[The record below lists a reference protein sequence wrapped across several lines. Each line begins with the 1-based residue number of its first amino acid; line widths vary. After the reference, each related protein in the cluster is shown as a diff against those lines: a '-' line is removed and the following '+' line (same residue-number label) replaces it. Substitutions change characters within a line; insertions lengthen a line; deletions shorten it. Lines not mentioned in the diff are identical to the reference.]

1 MRIKFLIMKIQKVTI
16 KNLASLAEAEIDFTK
31 KPLKDSPLFL
41 ICGDTGA
48 GKSTITDAICLAL
61 YGDTPRFKDAQED
74 SYDNSD
80 SIKTDDTRN
89 FMRKGTSESLARV
102 EFEADDNGIYR
113 ADWYAYRAHKKAD
126 GKLQDIKRTL
136 FRLNKISN
144 EFEPVTEKV
153 NEFKERIEA
162 LTGFDFNRFIRSVL
176 LAQNQFSK
184 FLFAKKDD
192 KSAILQMLTNTD
204 IYEKISK
211 KIFEKFSAVR
221 NELDVLNKSIQG
233 QQLVT
238 DDVIEEQRKILTQ
251 LRTES
256 AQSDKE
262 LETINAKIEW
272 RKRFVELSNALISK
286 QKDLEKAKADSDN
299 ILPKKQLLS
308 KMEIAVREFRPVLND
323 INKCK
328 NILDSVQKDFRNVNN
343 KYCQCL
349 SLYANLSDRIQKNF
363 DELSLRKA
371 DFDAMLPKQNI
382 YDNIQTISQLIK
394 NLIEVDRNLEQLR
407 KKVAEIDALKV
418 SLRKSYVEVV
428 EKCGVLEAKTKRAGD
443 IYENAEADL
452 KAFDSEGLARKENEN
467 TRSREILK
475 RALNILKFHISKQ
488 AELQNSQEL
497 LKKNRDEVA
506 RFSSEMQVLNKKM
519 QTLEIE
525 YKTLDNVYNEQ
536 VLAGTANLKKMRAQL
551 VENKPCPLCG
561 SVHHPYSEKTD
572 EAFDAALDTAK
583 KMRDS
588 KNDEINKVR
597 EVLGTLQGTLNEKN
611 NQIKD
616 LETNTIPKLS
626 EDFKASSA
634 DFKKVYGYYI
644 QNYKIDISAIEES
657 VFESEIDKKISVSE
671 SEVIRLKERQQVLQK
686 TFDESRKTFEA
697 QNKNLMSIKEQMSD
711 INRQLEVKQTEYENV
726 VDNIGVG
733 EESQKTILSSLRT
746 YLSDIENNPES
757 LADVLSKTEAEAK
770 VFVELKSKIDGLQ
783 KSDER
788 LRGVLQNC
796 GAVSDLKNIFADAE
810 PLPFAGSETVDQLPN
825 LLTSVLENSRML
837 QKQKRENEELLIS
850 CNKKLTDKIA
860 EENAKDGTLG
870 FTVENVEQ
878 LVSAD
883 NQTIVKLRA
892 EIDEVADR
900 LSRCLQSQKDAEAN
914 FENHKADNPQGVKD
928 EEDAEYLAYQL
939 QKIKTTV
946 DALKNRVGETSAQ
959 IKQMEDLKTKYQQL
973 IEERER
979 KQKLFDD
986 WSGLNSELGSSDGKK
1001 LRNLAQIHTLRILLN
1016 NADQR
1021 LRRLTDKYRLVCG
1034 GDSLAIL
1041 VQDLEMNVCRP
1052 VTTLSG
1058 GESFMVSLALAL
1070 GLSDMMQGGRGSE
1083 MLFID
1088 EGFGTL
1094 DQNSLNSVISV
1105 LEKLHSQGRKV
1116 GIISHVPELEE
1127 RIEAKILVRKCT
1139 GDNTRS
1145 EVVIMNE

>member
-1 MRIKFLIMKIQKVTI
+1 MKILKIKI
-16 KNLASLAEAEIDFTK
+16 KNLASLPEAEIDFTQ
-31 KPLKDSPLFL
+31 KPLADSPLFL

-74 SYDNSD
+74 SYDNAD

-89 FMRKGTSESLARV
+89 FMRKGTSESLASV
-102 EFEADDNGIYR
+102 EFQADDNGIYR
-113 ADWYAYRAHKKAD
+113 ADWYAKRAHKKAD
-126 GKLQDIKRTL
+126 GKLQDVKRTL
-136 FRLNKISN
+136 FRLNGN
-144 EFEPVTEKV
+144 TNDFEPVTEKV

-162 LTGFDFNRFIRSVL
+162 LTGFDFNRFVRSVL

-184 FLFAKKDD
+184 FLFARKDD

-211 KIFEKFSAVR
+211 RIYEKFSAVR
-221 NELDVLNKSIQG
+221 NDLDVLNKSIQG
-233 QQLVT
+233 QTLVT
-238 DDVIEEQRKILTQ
+238 DEMINEQRNILMQ

-256 AQSDKE
+256 AKSDKE
-262 LETINAKIEW
+262 LETVNAKIEW

-299 ILPKKQLLS
+299 ISPKKQLLS

-323 INKCK
+323 INNCK
-328 NILDSVQKDFRNVNN
+328 NVLDSVQKDFRNVNN
-343 KYCQCL
+343 KYCQYL
-349 SLYANLSDRIQKNF
+349 SLYEELKDRIQKNS
-363 DELSLRKA
+363 DELSARKSE
-371 DFDAMLPKQNI
+371 FDSMLPKQNI
-382 YDNIQTISQLIK
+382 YDNVQTISQLIK
-394 NLIEVDRNLEQLR
+394 NLMDVDRNIEQLGKR
-407 KKVAEIDALKV
+407 VVEIEALKV
-418 SLRKSYVEVV
+418 SLRKSYIEVV
-428 EKCGVLEAKTKRAGD
+428 EKCGLLEVKTKRACD
-443 IYENAEADL
+443 NYQNAEADL
-452 KAFDSEGLARKENEN
+452 KAFDLDGLARKENEN

-475 RALNILKFHISKQ
+475 RALDILKFHSSKQ
-488 AELQNSQEL
+488 TELQNSQEL
-497 LKKNRDEVA
+497 LKRNCDEVA
-506 RFSSEMQVLNKKM
+506 KLSAEMQALGQKM
-519 QTLEIE
+519 QTLDIE
-525 YKTLDNVYNEQ
+525 YKTLDKVYNEQ
-536 VLAGTANLKKMRAQL
+536 VLAGTANIKKMRAQL
-551 VENKPCPLCG
+551 VDNEPCPLCG

-572 EAFDAALDTAK
+572 EAFDAALDTAR
-583 KMRDS
+583 KMRDA

-597 EVLGTLQGTLNEKN
+597 EILGTLQGTLNEKN
-611 NQIKD
+611 AQIKD

-626 EDFKASSA
+626 DDFEKSNV
-634 DFKKVYGYYI
+634 DFKKVYDYYI

-657 VFESEIDKKISVSE
+657 VFVSEVDKKISVSE
-671 SEVIRLKERQQVLQK
+671 SEVVKLKKKQQLLQK
-686 TFDESRKTFEA
+686 TFDESRKTFDVH
-697 QNKNLMSIKEQMSD
+697 NKALMSIKEQMAD

-726 VDNIGVG
+726 VDNIKIG
-733 EESQKTILSSLRT
+733 EETQKTILSDLKN

-757 LADVLSKTEAEAK
+757 LADVLRKTEAEAK
-770 VFVELKSKIDGLQ
+770 VFVQLKNNIDDLN

-796 GAVSDLKNIFADAE
+796 GAVSDLKNIFAGAG
-810 PLPFAGSETVDQLPN
+810 PLPFAGSETWEQLPN

-837 QKQKRENEELLIS
+837 LKQRRDNEELLVS
-850 CNKKLTDKIA
+850 CMKKLDGKIA
-860 EENAKDGTLG
+860 AENAKDGALA
-870 FTVENVEQ
+870 FTAEDVEKLSLAESNDIQ
-878 LVSAD
+878 
-883 NQTIVKLRA
+883 KLRT

-914 FENHKADNPQGVKD
+914 FGNHRNNNPQCVKD
-928 EEDAEYLAYQL
+928 EEDTEVLARQL
-939 QKIKTTV
+939 DTIKTTV
-946 DALKNRVGETSAQ
+946 DSLKNRVGETSAK
-959 IKQMEDLKTKYQQL
+959 IAQMEDLKAKYQQL
-973 IEERER
+973 IEDRGR
-979 KQKLFDD
+979 KQRLFDD

-1001 LRNLAQIHTLRILLN
+1001 LRNLAQIHTLRILLQ

-1021 LRRLTDKYRLVCG
+1021 LRSLTDKYRLVCG

-1094 DQNSLNSVISV
+1094 DQQSLNSVISV

-1145 EVVIMNE
+1145 EVVILNE

>member
-1 MRIKFLIMKIQKVTI
+1 MKILKVTI
-16 KNLASLAEAEIDFTK
+16 KNLASLPEAEIDFTQ

-61 YGDTPRFKDAQED
+61 YGDTPRFKDAQQDDFEND
-74 SYDNSD
+74 DT
-80 SIKTDDTRN
+80 IKTHDTRN
-89 FMRKGTSESLARV
+89 FMRKGTAESLASV
-102 EFEADDNGIYR
+102 EFLADDNRLYR

-136 FRLNKISN
+136 YSWNKESH
-144 EFEPVTEKV
+144 EFVPVTEKV
-153 NEFKERIEA
+153 KEFEEKIVE

-176 LAQNQFSK
+176 LAQNQFSR
-184 FLFAKKDD
+184 FLFAKKGD

-238 DDVIEEQRKILTQ
+238 DDVIDEQRKILMQ
-251 LRTES
+251 LRTDS
-256 AQSDKE
+256 AKSDKE
-262 LETINAKIEW
+262 LETINSKIEW

-286 QKDLEKAKADSDN
+286 QKDLEKARADSDN
-299 ILPKKQLLS
+299 IQPKKQLLS

-323 INKCK
+323 ISKCK
-328 NILDSVQKDFRNVNN
+328 NILNSVQKDFRNVNN
-343 KYCQCL
+343 KYCQYL
-349 SLYANLSDRIQKNF
+349 SLYANLRDRIQKNS
-363 DELSLRKA
+363 DELLLRKA

-394 NLIEVDRNLEQLR
+394 NLIDVDRNLEQLR
-407 KKVAEIDALKV
+407 KTLKDIENKAV
-418 SLRKSYVEVV
+418 QLKSIHKETS
-428 EKCGVLEAKTKRAGD
+428 EKYQKLEAELAV
-443 IYENAEADL
+443 
-452 KAFDSEGLARKENEN
+452 SETAK
-467 TRSREILK
+467 
-475 RALNILKFHISKQ
+475 KQ
-488 AELQNSQEL
+488 AEKAFNDFDNDALEKLRAETAKSGKFFGKAKAFLEQRLQKTPELKNLQNQLEADKKTVADINAKNSAIENEL
-497 LKKNRDEVA
+497 KE
-506 RFSSEMQVLNKKM
+506 
-519 QTLEIE
+519 LEIQFNAQ
-525 YKTLDNVYNEQ
+525 KQLFEQ
-536 VLAGTANLKKMRAQL
+536 QQLSISKNLKELRVQL
-551 VENKPCPLCG
+551 VEGEACPLCG
-561 SVHHPYSEKTD
+561 STSHPYSKSGD
-572 EAFDAALDTAK
+572 VVLNSIFEATKQELGK
-583 KMRDS
+583 KETQIKELSAQRAQY
-588 KNDEINKVR
+588 
-597 EVLGTLQGTLNEKN
+597 QGALNEKVA
-611 NQIKD
+611 QIQK
-616 LETNTIPKLS
+616 LETIDIPKLS
-626 EDFKASSA
+626 AE
-634 DFKKVYGYYI
+634 
-644 QNYKIDISAIEES
+644 IEELNVHYYGIYDYYGKIYS
-657 VFESEIDKKISVSE
+657 QDFSGMNESTFISEIDKKISVQE
-671 SEVIRLKERQQVLQK
+671 SQITEKEKLRKSLEDAQK
-686 TFDESRKTFEA
+686 SARNDFDLR
-697 QNKNLMSIKEQMSD
+697 NKNFLTVKDQKSKLESD
-711 INRQLEVKQTEYENV
+711 IAIKNTEYQNV
-726 VDNIGVG
+726 DKNIKTST
-733 EESQKTILSSLRT
+733 ESQESLLKSLKT

-757 LADVLSKTEAEAK
+757 LAEVLRKTEAEAK
-770 VFVELKSKIDGLQ
+770 VFVELKSKIDDLQ

-810 PLPFAGSETVDQLPN
+810 PLPFAGSETLDQLPN

-837 QKQKRENEELLIS
+837 QKQKRENEELLVGY
-850 CNKKLTDKIA
+850 NKKLSDKIA
-860 EENAKDGTLG
+860 EENAKDEALG
-870 FTVENVEQ
+870 FTAENVEQ
-878 LVSAD
+878 LSATENSD
-883 NQTIVKLRA
+883 IQKLRA

-914 FENHKADNPQGVKD
+914 FENHKANNKPGVTD
-928 EEDAEYLAYQL
+928 EESLEALQGQLTDKKTAASEYKT
-939 QKIKTTV
+939 KI
-946 DALKNRVGETSAQ
+946 GEASAT
-959 IKQMEDLKTKYQQL
+959 IVQMEDNRAKYQQL

-986 WSGLNSELGSSDGKK
+986 WGGLNSELGSSDGKK
-1001 LRNLAQIHTLRILLN
+1001 LRNLAQIHTLRILLQ
-1016 NADQR
+1016 NADQQ
-1021 LRRLTDKYRLVCG
+1021 LKRLTNKYSLKCG

-1145 EVVIMNE
+1145 EVVVSE